1 MTAVQPCKFCGE
13 PVYVKRCRDRT
24 FRPFNPDGSQHAKW
38 LCSSTAKKKETGDAS

>member
-38 LCSSTAKKKETGDAS
+38 LCSSAAKKKETGDAS